1 MGLTTTTR
9 KMFTKNGNTMCTAKS
24 SMGGEKKWNGGN
36 ACNNLKSIYNSY
48 NLNINT
54 YNRKVNYSKTRR
66 KLITIYND
74 LNIPFPL
81 NNPTLKKYKN
91 TLSTV
96 LHIKSKKLYY
106 IHVGGTYIFI
116 KIPPVSKAYLNTG
129 KNTLNNAGEQRSA
142 MLKVG
147 KEAMRM
153 AGAVA
158 KP

>member
-9 KMFTKNGNTMCTAKS
+9 KMFTKNGNIMCTATS
-24 SMGGEKKWNGGN
+24 SLGGKKKWNGN
-36 ACNNLKSIYNSY
+36 ACNNLESIYNSY
-48 NLNINT
+48 KLNNNI
-54 YNRKVNYSKTRR
+54 YNRIVNFSKTRR
-66 KLITIYND
+66 KLIAIYND

-81 NNPTLKKYKN
+81 DNPTLKKYKN

-96 LHIKSKKLYY
+96 LHIKSEKLYY

-116 KIPPVSKAYLNTG
+116 KIPPVSEAYLKTG
-129 KNTLNNAGEQRSA
+129 KDTLNNAGKQRSA
-142 MLKVG
+142 VLKVG